1 MSLFYRQAS
10 HTRHRT
16 FVSAFWA
23 CLELER
29 ICSSFLYWLLLALL
43 VLVVLGLLG
52 QDVGKAVR
60 VQEQVGQAGVAVL
73 LLEQVGA
80 LTEEYR

>member
-1 MSLFYRQAS
+1 M
-10 HTRHRT
+10 
-16 FVSAFWA
+16 SAFWA

-60 VQEQVGQAGVAVL
+60 VQEQVDQAGVAVL

-80 LTEEYR
+80 LTEEYRESP